1 MAIVAEEVA
10 GKVTNESREE
20 DVIQLKL
27 ADEAEVAKEVNVDIV
42 SIFAQVQ

>member
-10 GKVTNESREE
+10 EEVTNEPSEE
-20 DVIQLKL
+20 DVIELEL

-42 SIFAQVQ
+42 SIFAQVH